1 MERLT
6 LENCKILQKLKL
18 PVNFANGSFFKPDGK
33 TYCYC
38 AIPYILNSHVC
49 IPCWSL
55 NNLFEYLN
63 TTFGD
68 NDIVLRNTDSSH
80 WTITVKS
87 CKKVANGK
95 TVLEAVY
102 NVIINILNNKDT
114 DKDGCK

>member
-6 LENCKILQKLKL
+6 PEHCEKLLELKL

-38 AIPYILNSHVC
+38 AIPYILNSHTC

-63 TTFGD
+63 STFGED
-68 NDIVLRNTDSSH
+68 KIILSNEGTGY
-80 WTITVKS
+80 WTIVVKS
-87 CKKVANGK
+87 CEKIANGK
-95 TVLEAVY
+95 TALEAVY
-102 NVIINILNNKDT
+102 NVIINILNK
-114 DKDGCK
+114 DKDKEDV